1 MQTPNRWGVI
11 AILSLMA
18 AGLPAATIAMSL
30 AEAQA
35 LAREHDP
42 ELERLAAE
50 IRAAESRAVA
60 AGELPDP
67 KLRLGAMNVPV
78 PGFSLSDEPMA
89 QLQLGISQRF
99 PASAARDA
107 ARAVEHSRA
116 DKLEAQFS
124 LRQLQLDR
132 EVRDAWLELQ
142 YEIELLDVEERRGEV
157 LDQLVEALG
166 TGQQADRIYQTEV
179 LSGSARRARLERSK
193 ADRRARI
200 SQLRAVLAERLDPA
214 PLPQRLAPA
223 RIEAPEAVTTTD
235 HPAIRLAQQ
244 AVEQADRAVMAARAA
259 FEPGWEAGFGV
270 GQRFGNTPMGAPSE
284 TLVSATISIDLPLF
298 TRKRQSMTLEAA
310 RASRSAA
317 ETEPVATRRNL
328 QARAES
334 AAERHRD
341 YARLAESYRQEVI
354 ELLHEREQAES
365 RRYGNNRQSLEAVL
379 EARLARLDGEAEHVE
394 LERARDLAASEL
406 LYMGGQ

>member
-1 MQTPNRWGVI
+1 MQTPNRWGVF
-11 AILSLMA
+11 AILLLIA
-18 AGLPAATIAMSL
+18 AGHPAAVMAMSL

-67 KLRLGAMNVPV
+67 KLSLGAMNVPV
-78 PGFSLSDEPMA
+78 PGFSLSDEPMS

-99 PASAARDA
+99 PARAARDA
-107 ARAVEHSRA
+107 ARAVELTRA
-116 DKLEAQFS
+116 DKLEAQIA
-124 LRQLQLDR
+124 LRRLQLDR
-132 EVRDAWLELQ
+132 EVRDTWLELQ
-142 YEIELLDVEERRGEV
+142 YELELLEIEERRGDV

-166 TGQQADRIYQTEV
+166 TRQEADRVYQTEV
-179 LSGSARRARLERSK
+179 LSGSARLARLERSK

-223 RIEAPEAVTTTD
+223 TIEAPDVVTATN
-235 HPAIRLAQQ
+235 HPAIRTAQQ
-244 AVEQADRAVMAARAA
+244 AVEQAERSVSAARAA
-259 FEPGWEAGFGV
+259 FKPGWEAGFGV
-270 GQRFGNTPMGAPSE
+270 GQRFGDTPMGAPSE
-284 TLVSATISIDLPLF
+284 TLVSATVSIDLPLF
-298 TRKRQSMTLEAA
+298 TRNRQSKELEAA
-310 RASRSAA
+310 RAARSAA
-317 ETEPVATRRNL
+317 ETEPVAVRRNL
-328 QARAES
+328 QARADS

-341 YARLAESYRQEVI
+341 YAGLAEDYRKEVI
-354 ELLHEREQAES
+354 ELLREREQAES
-365 RRYGNNRQSLEAVL
+365 RRYSNNRQTLEAVL
-379 EARLARLDGEAEHVE
+379 EARLARLDGEAEHLE

-406 LYMGGQ
+406 LYLGGQ